1 VKIRAITVF
10 LNKMMYNKNMRNKKA
25 FTLIELLVVVLIIAI
40 LAAIALP
47 KYMVARDRAHLA
59 GLMTIG
65 KNVNDALDRRS
76 LFDDAADGGALEK
89 IDLSFKDNTG
99 SECTGGSCRITVSG
113 KDYLLFPYLNDG
125 STVGQ
130 NQTSFF
136 SFTNLSFGWFI
147 VYAEGHSNSAL
158 YKIYCYQLSGSY
170 ADPDADRC
178 ERMAASMGA
187 TCSGSSGT
195 RSCTWS

>member
-1 VKIRAITVF
+1 
-10 LNKMMYNKNMRNKKA
+10 MYNKNMRNKKA

-113 KDYLLFPYLNDG
+113 KDYLIFPYLNDG
-125 STVGQ
+125 GTVGQ
-130 NQTSFF
+130 NQTTFF
-136 SFTNLSFGWFI
+136 SHTNTAFGWFI
-147 VYAEGHSNSAL
+147 VYAEGNSNTNL
-158 YKIYCYQLSGSY
+158 YRLYCYQMSGSY
-170 ADPDADRC
+170 VDPDEDRC
-178 ERMAASMGA
+178 VRLGQSMGA
-187 TCSGSSGT
+187 TCSGSSGAQ
-195 RSCTWS
+195 SCVWT